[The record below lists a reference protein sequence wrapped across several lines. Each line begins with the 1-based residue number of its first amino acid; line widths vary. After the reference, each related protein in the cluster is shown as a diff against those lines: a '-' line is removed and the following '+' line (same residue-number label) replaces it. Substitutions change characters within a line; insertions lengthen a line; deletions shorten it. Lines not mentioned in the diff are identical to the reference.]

1 MKYTKLK
8 VIACNTRKETLKYLK
23 DFGMI
28 WNCKYFSKW
37 KSTYTIE
44 ISYIFNSD

>member
-1 MKYTKLK
+1 MYMKYTKLK

-28 WNCKYFSKW
+28 
-37 KSTYTIE
+37 
-44 ISYIFNSD
+44 